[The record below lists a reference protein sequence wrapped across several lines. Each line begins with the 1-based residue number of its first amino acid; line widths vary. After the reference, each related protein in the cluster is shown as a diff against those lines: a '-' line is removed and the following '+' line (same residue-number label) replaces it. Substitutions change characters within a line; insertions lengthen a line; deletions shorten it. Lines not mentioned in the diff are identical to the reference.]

1 MGKPQYVQNIHETQ
15 KDINVFESIIYQ
27 LETAIQQEHTQ
38 KYIQISK
45 TNIDKHIYN
54 MDYRK
59 VFTLFIM
66 VLERLDHA

>member
-1 MGKPQYVQNIHETQ
+1 M
-15 KDINVFESIIYQ
+15 
-27 LETAIQQEHTQ
+27 ETARQQEQTQ

-54 MDYRK
+54 MEYRK

-66 VLERLDHA
+66 VLERLDEA